1 MNIYSL
7 VQTALAGN
15 LVTTAFNTF
24 NTLSDYYFIMAVWPA
39 SAFTPDKFNIPTSD
53 GDIIDFAGAYS
64 EWDVFR
70 APETGRGG
78 RISYGTDVS
87 IIREM
92 MDAVE
97 EEWEKDLDRKIR
109 ILGEAIQAMDN
120 VSDFKSARWFGR
132 GDSWNRLYPGP
143 EEDDEWVDY
152 RVWAHFM
159 LWPLEGEIPEA
170 LDQADE
176 DMEYEKWINSRQY
189 IKSLEEYNFH
199 KLLAFEKGYSPHWIG
214 ECTGD
219 EGILQAGDVI
229 LYNTML
235 KDRFRVQCVI
245 KTEFPIS
252 GGNRAYAKATS
263 PFGDIYI
270 PNKFNGYIGSPGSPA
285 LMSVSLQDVGGG
297 GRKGNGYRWTCIY
310 TH

>member
-1 MNIYSL
+1 MVMSWRSYRLVSGVDDLDIYSNPPDWFPE
-7 VQTALAGN
+7 QSDEESN
-15 LVTTAFNTF
+15 TAFE
-24 NTLSDYYFIMAVWPA
+24 M
-39 SAFTPDKFNIPTSD
+39 
-53 GDIIDFAGAYS
+53 
-64 EWDVFR
+64 
-70 APETGRGG
+70 
-78 RISYGTDVS
+78 ISK
-87 IIREM
+87 M
-92 MDAVE
+92 MDMIE

-109 ILGEAIQAMDN
+109 ILGEAIHGMDN
-120 VSDFKSARWFGR
+120 VSEFKSARWFGR

-199 KLLAFEKGYSPHWIG
+199 KLLAFEKGDSPHWIG
-214 ECTGD
+214 ECTED
-219 EGILQAGDVI
+219 NATTTVFTSEGMVSSTSRIPSEKCV
-229 LYNTML
+229 LYNTMF

-245 KTEFPIS
+245 KTEFPIN

-270 PNKFNGYIGSPGSPA
+270 PNKFNGYIGQPGSPA
-285 LMSVSLQDVGGG
+285 LMSVALQDVGGG
-297 GRKGNGYRWTCIY
+297 GRKANGYRWTCIY

>member
-7 VQTALAGN
+7 VQTTLAG
-15 LVTTAFNTF
+15 LHSDILARETQTAR
-24 NTLSDYYFIMAVWPA
+24 MAMSWRSGKLGPLA
-39 SAFTPDKFNIPTSD
+39 N
-53 GDIIDFAGAYS
+53 GDLRHRGYG
-64 EWDVFR
+64 
-70 APETGRGG
+70 GRGAVEMYCNWG
-78 RISYGTDVS
+78 DWDRGWICY
-87 IIREM
+87 M
-92 MDAVE
+92 MDVIE

-120 VSDFKSARWFGR
+120 VSDFKSVKWFGR

-143 EEDDEWVDY
+143 EEDDEWIDY

-176 DMEYEKWINSRQY
+176 DMEYEKWINSKQY

-219 EGILQAGDVI
+219 KGNMQPGGVV
-229 LYNTML
+229 LYNTMF

-245 KTEFPIS
+245 KTEFPIN
-252 GGNRAYAKATS
+252 GGNRPYAKATS
-263 PFGDIYI
+263 PFGNIYI

-285 LMSVSLQDVGGG
+285 LMSIALQDVGGG